1 MQSKKVKLAFAGMLI
16 LAISSISACSAPA
29 SEPQDPA
36 LSSELSNSNDISKE
50 STFNPNEYVSGLESE
65 VKTVSPERL
74 VEYYESQLDPE
85 IPQITVMATITEGD
99 SKTTCPLPY
108 DASIRTS
115 DEKTEMDRE
124 KTWFLNLMNNFWS
137 LPILYDGYYELENWT
152 EIPSHLSIQFEQPP
166 EGEIVIKD
174 YGIFDKYGVAVEA
187 DGFGNG
193 WVGYIHTF
201 EAAQE
206 LEFDLWLYDGIHL
219 MSTQPELRGLR
230 IECEIDGKQ
239 VEYYILFRSN
249 YLGNIPFYGED
260 LSHLTPL
267 Q

>member
-1 MQSKKVKLAFAGMLI
+1 MNSKTKLVLSIAVISVFFVATGA
-16 LAISSISACSAPA
+16 LAVLYREPA
-29 SEPQDPA
+29 DPQSEPDQ
-36 LSSELSNSNDISKE
+36 ELSTHAAPLSQ
-50 STFNPNEYVSGLESE
+50 V
-65 VKTVSPERL
+65 VA
-74 VEYYESQLDPE
+74 YYEEQLDPE
-85 IPQITVMATITEGD
+85 VPRIKVTARQFGD
-99 SKTTCPLPY
+99 GCAVDYTLPY
-108 DASIRTS
+108 DGILRES
-115 DEKTEMDRE
+115 DEKTQSDQEQ
-124 KTWFLNLMNNFWS
+124 TWFLNLMNNFWP

-187 DGFGNG
+187 DGFGNE